1 MLHRYGFSNFQSF
14 RDRVDVDL
22 TLTHKVALTDWMA
35 DLAGGRVSKVLAV
48 IGPNGGGKTALLK
61 PMAFLGWFVSQSFA
75 QTADA
80 RIPVIPHFASKTD
93 PTEFECLLDFDGSHW
108 RYVLRCTEEKVLH
121 EALYQKGERF
131 RYVFVRDWDPQTD
144 SYRVKQQDF
153 GLAAQ
158 EARKVRRNVS
168 LIAWAAQFDVPLA
181 RRMAAPYV
189 VTNINV
195 LGRVPMGEAAVLEA
209 AQHFLLRPEQR
220 GWMSA
225 LLSAWDLG
233 LADVDLREMSA
244 GNAQDPAQKIW
255 VPYGRHRSG
264 ATLFELPFAFES
276 SGTQAAFVLL
286 ARVLEALA
294 MGGLAVIDELENDL
308 HPHMVEPILGLFANP
323 QTNRLGAQILFTC
336 HSPEVLTLLN
346 KAQVMVVEKNEECE
360 SLAIRLDKVAGIRS
374 DDNLYAKYMAGA
386 YGGVPRFDG

>member
-144 SYRVKQQDF
+144 S
-153 GLAAQ
+153 
-158 EARKVRRNVS
+158 
-168 LIAWAAQFDVPLA
+168 
-181 RRMAAPYV
+181 
-189 VTNINV
+189 
-195 LGRVPMGEAAVLEA
+195 
-209 AQHFLLRPEQR
+209 
-220 GWMSA
+220 
-225 LLSAWDLG
+225 
-233 LADVDLREMSA
+233 
-244 GNAQDPAQKIW
+244 
-255 VPYGRHRSG
+255 
-264 ATLFELPFAFES
+264 
-276 SGTQAAFVLL
+276 
-286 ARVLEALA
+286 
-294 MGGLAVIDELENDL
+294 
-308 HPHMVEPILGLFANP
+308 
-323 QTNRLGAQILFTC
+323 
-336 HSPEVLTLLN
+336 
-346 KAQVMVVEKNEECE
+346 
-360 SLAIRLDKVAGIRS
+360 
-374 DDNLYAKYMAGA
+374 
-386 YGGVPRFDG
+386 